1 MKHFFLLCT
10 LLVLLG
16 GCGKDDDPKPE
27 PQPNPDT
34 PSTQTSIS
42 ITPSALTFDE
52 QGSEKAVTV
61 TCTSGIAWSLS
72 GGESWCKVS
81 KTTGFNETTVTFTAE
96 ANTSPDERKATYTFN
111 CGDKTAQLVV
121 RQIGEQPS
129 IVIIQNRYEVSAK
142 GETIKVKINSN
153 VDYTISIPSEY
164 ASWIQEVNE
173 PKELS
178 SDTKYFSVLP
188 NSELQSRIGEI
199 LFISKEQNLVEKV
212 TIKQRSP
219 SDPDYTTVHIPTK
232 GTLASVLAEN
242 NIETSS
248 IVLLKITG
256 EINDVDI
263 LEIRGMANLRNLD
276 ISETN
281 LMELP
286 AHSLAELKNLE
297 TVILPN
303 TLTSIGKRAFY
314 NSGLQSVEIPASVET
329 IQEKAFSGCDF
340 TSIEI
345 PVSVKIIERGAFAY
359 CTALTSVTFK
369 KNSRL
374 KTIEGSFGD
383 SHIYDFGAFSGC
395 TSLTS
400 IEIPASVET
409 IGYAAFKGCTALTD
423 LTFEKGSQLKT
434 IKGMVDNYYW
444 YKYYGTF
451 SDCTSLTSIEIPAS
465 VETIEPTAFE
475 NCTAL
480 TTVTFEKGSQL
491 KTIKSVSNGID
502 DYGGFS
508 DLPSLKTVD
517 MSTCTLV
524 EKIDLNA
531 FEGCYDIQLV
541 KIGTATPPDAYGA
554 FDIDR
559 FSILKVPSES
569 VEAYKNADGWKEFPS
584 ISALD

>member
-286 AHSLAELKNLE
+286 AHSLAELNNLE

-303 TLTSIGKRAFY
+303 TLTSIGKRVFY
-314 NSGLQSVEIPASVET
+314 MSGLQSVEIPASVET
-329 IQEKAFSGCDF
+329 IQEEAFRGCDF

-374 KTIEGSFGD
+374 KTIEGSSGD
-383 SHIYDFGAFSGC
+383 SHIYDYGAFSGC

-434 IKGMVDNYYW
+434 ISGKDDNHYGN
-444 YKYYGTF
+444 KYYGVF

-465 VETIEPTAFE
+465 VETIEPAAFE
-475 NCTAL
+475 GCKAL

-491 KTIKSVSNGID
+491 KTIQSIYSIFHHGA
-502 DYGGFS
+502 FS
-508 DLPSLKTVD
+508 YLTSLKTVD
-517 MSTCTLV
+517 MSTCTQV
-524 EKIDLNA
+524 ERIDFCA

-541 KIGTATPPDAYGA
+541 KIGTTTPPDAFGA
-554 FDIDR
+554 FETYR

-569 VEAYKNADGWKEFPS
+569 VETYKNADGWKEFPS